1 MYINTPLT
9 SLNLN
14 SGTTITSTVRYN
26 SKDIINELTNL
37 NYVIKELEENVSKEA
52 LKVLKEYRS
61 RLINKLKFI

>member
-1 MYINTPLT
+1 MYINTPST
-9 SLNLN
+9 SINLN
-14 SGTTITSTVRYN
+14 SGTTITSTVHYN

-37 NYVIKELEENVSKEA
+37 NYVIKELEENVSKED

>member
-1 MYINTPLT
+1 MYINTPST
-9 SLNLN
+9 GLNFN
-14 SGTTITSTVRYN
+14 SGTTITSTVSYN

-37 NYVIKELEENVSKEA
+37 NYVIKELEENVSKED